1 MQKSEQVRLIDAAIA
16 LISSGHTVK
25 EIAETLNV
33 KEAVVK
39 AIESKL
45 EIVRF

>member
-1 MQKSEQVRLIDAAIA
+1 MRKSEKIRLIDAVIA

-25 EIAETLNV
+25 EIAETLNI

>member
-1 MQKSEQVRLIDAAIA
+1 MQKSEKIRLIDTAIA
-16 LISSGHTVK
+16 LISSGYTVK
-25 EIAETLNV
+25 EIAETLNI

>member
-1 MQKSEQVRLIDAAIA
+1 MQKSEKIHLIDAAIA
-16 LISSGHTVK
+16 LMSAGYTVK
-25 EIAETLNV
+25 EIAETLNI

-45 EIVRF
+45 EIVHF